1 MNLAYFTLAGL
12 RLLCTCMY
20 TRSCLCVPDGPCLFH
35 CCRVEDKSEE
45 EKETERQQIK
55 ETLRDAFK
63 EGKAKVRG

>member
-1 MNLAYFTLAGL
+1 M
-12 RLLCTCMY
+12 
-20 TRSCLCVPDGPCLFH
+20 FH